1 MELLQQ
7 VYWGNTVQEYLISLG
22 VFAGCIL
29 AAWLV
34 DRYLKSA
41 LLGLAGRTTTE
52 IDDLLIRRCVTPLTM
67 LLAAGGL
74 WVAVDRLKLSEWADF
89 WVTNVLKVAATLV
102 CFFLF
107 MRFVQVLVEAL
118 KGIYLAGLRARAQ
131 TLPPDQ
137 PARADR
143 VAKQA
148 SEIINMVIG
157 VLAVMTVLSMLGVN
171 LMAIW
176 ASLGIGGIAVVVA
189 VKEPLSNLVGRLYI
203 FSTGIFDTGDF
214 IVFGKWSGTVKTIGL
229 FRTSL
234 ELFADMTTVSIPNAS
249 FITGAV
255 QNFVGRTKFMYKWD
269 LDVPYDTPADKVQEL
284 VQRLREL
291 IQAKSELNPERFWI
305 YLAALGP
312 YSKKVRV
319 WFQVN
324 LESWAASLFYGNDV
338 LHEIQLVFDEM
349 GVPFAFPTQTV
360 ELAGGVP
367 AVLPAAQDG
376 AAPEPK
382 P

>member
-1 MELLQQ
+1 
-7 VYWGNTVQEYLISLG
+7 
-22 VFAGCIL
+22 
-29 AAWLV
+29 
-34 DRYLKSA
+34 
-41 LLGLAGRTTTE
+41 
-52 IDDLLIRRCVTPLTM
+52 
-67 LLAAGGL
+67 
-74 WVAVDRLKLSEWADF
+74 
-89 WVTNVLKVAATLV
+89 
-102 CFFLF
+102 
-107 MRFVQVLVEAL
+107 
-118 KGIYLAGLRARAQ
+118 
-131 TLPPDQ
+131 
-137 PARADR
+137 
-143 VAKQA
+143 
-148 SEIINMVIG
+148 MVIG

-291 IQAKSELNPERFWI
+291 IQAQVRTEPG
-305 YLAALGP
+305 ALLDLPGRP
-312 YSKKVRV
+312 
-319 WFQVN
+319 
-324 LESWAASLFYGNDV
+324 G
-338 LHEIQLVFDEM
+338 
-349 GVPFAFPTQTV
+349 
-360 ELAGGVP
+360 
-367 AVLPAAQDG
+367 AVLQKSAGLVPGQPGVLGRLAVLRQ
-376 AAPEPK
+376 
-382 P
+382 

>member
-7 VYWGNTVQEYLISLG
+7 TYWGNTVQDYLLSLS
-22 VFAGCIL
+22 VFLVCVL
-29 AAWLV
+29 AAWLL

-52 IDDLLIRRCVTPLTM
+52 VDDLLVKRCVTPLT
-67 LLAAGGL
+67 LLLVAGGL
-74 WVAVDRLKLSEWADF
+74 WVAADRLAFSDLAEA
-89 WVTNVLKVAATLV
+89 WVGNGLAVLATLV

-107 MRFVQVLVEAL
+107 MRFIQVIIAAM
-118 KGIYLAGLRARAQ
+118 KGVYLAGLRARSRE
-131 TLPPDQ
+131 LPPDQ
-137 PARADR
+137 PAKAER

-148 SEIINMVIG
+148 TEVINMIIG
-157 VLAVMTVLSMLGVN
+157 VLAVMTVLSMMGVN

-214 IVFGKWSGTVKTIGL
+214 VVFGKWSGTVKNIGL
-229 FRTSL
+229 FRTSM

-255 QNFVGRTKFMYKWD
+255 QNYAGRTKFMYKWD
-269 LDVPYDTPADKVQEL
+269 LDVPYGTPADKVQQL
-284 VQRLREL
+284 VERLREL
-291 IQAKSELNPERFWI
+291 IGAKPELNPDRSWI
-305 YLAALGP
+305 YLSALGP
-312 YSKKVRV
+312 YSKKIRV

-324 LESWAASLFYGNDV
+324 LDAWSTSLFYGNDV
-338 LHEIQLVFDEM
+338 LHEIQLLFNDLD
-349 GVPFAFPTQTV
+349 VPFAFPTQTV
-360 ELAGGVP
+360 ELAGDDP
-367 AVLPAAQDG
+367 AVLPDAEAG
-376 AAPEPK
+376 TAPEPK